1 MLVQVPSRVLSRFV
15 VRYVQVVAIGL
26 NDQGS
31 LSGCRAVYK
40 PVVCCSLSSIMA
52 SMFSRSKS
60 ASKGKDQKGK
70 DLRKEHGKEKETQ
83 FMEQGATK
91 KTGQGKHAKETVS
104 IGGQEGIE
112 LSSGLEAS
120 AGDHKKKEKKESRRF
135 SLGKPKGS
143 KKKPPDQAATSPSK
157 KPSASTPSS
166 PGDPTVRTSAEL
178 YQSPEKQH
186 DQQKLAEA
194 VRHR

>member
-1 MLVQVPSRVLSRFV
+1 
-15 VRYVQVVAIGL
+15 
-26 NDQGS
+26 
-31 LSGCRAVYK
+31 
-40 PVVCCSLSSIMA
+40 MA
-52 SMFSRSKS
+52 SVFGLGKGKS
-60 ASKGKDQKGK
+60 ASKSKDHKGK
-70 DLRKEHGKEKETQ
+70 DLRKGHEKETQ

-104 IGGQEGIE
+104 VGGQDGIE

-135 SLGKPKGS
+135 SIGKPKGS

-157 KPSASTPSS
+157 KPSATTPSS
-166 PGDPTVRTSAEL
+166 PGDPTMSTSAEL
-178 YQSPEKQH
+178 YQSPENQR

-194 VRHR
+194 VRHHQLYLS